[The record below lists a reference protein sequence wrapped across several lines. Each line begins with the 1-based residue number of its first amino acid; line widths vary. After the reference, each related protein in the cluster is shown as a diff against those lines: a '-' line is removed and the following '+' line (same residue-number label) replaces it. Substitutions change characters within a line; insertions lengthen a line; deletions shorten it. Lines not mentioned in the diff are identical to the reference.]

1 MSAPTN
7 ETSLKNY
14 IKLQMLMKQTCIV
27 LRAIFCERWEL
38 KTKQQWAHVPDRRNE
53 LMNGFGSDVFK
64 KSGKLQR
71 KVFEDGDINKFDAT
85 TLCQLIQAIDVN
97 NVENKNIKNIIEVR
111 NKLAHHPTQEVDV
124 DEFASLWRKLGD
136 ALIFFGFPASKLNEF
151 YVAKSFDGISL
162 TNTKAVSAENVSRAN
177 QLKMEANA
185 AFRRQDYSQSID
197 LYTEAIDLPDL
208 SEDVLAIL
216 YSNRSSTY
224 LKLSKDNIRQAGDDA
239 KAAINYRP
247 TWWKSYYRLGSVYE
261 AKKKYDKAIIAY
273 NKALSLDPA
282 QSQVR
287 EARDG
292 CRDELAVMERS
303 EHLDPQKMPSSLDE
317 QLLKISKRTG
327 ARNTTGD
334 ALQQQMKLARKSGD
348 PFLIAA
354 ADVFLA
360 HRYLTGMDN
369 VPKSYEEAA
378 RLFAKA
384 AATENAEAIYN
395 LAILTKHGNGV
406 KKSIPEALRLF
417 HRAAALPPK
426 IADTMTNIG
435 VAEAQH
441 SLGLCYQDG
450 VGVDPNPVEAVKW
463 YEKSSENGCSAAA
476 HNLGWMYAE
485 GRGVKANIER
495 AVQYWKSAAA
505 GGNVLAMETL
515 ERHFMK
521 VLDFKQAN
529 HWWQCALKNGSVT
542 ASQRAEIH
550 SKTKNVE
557 PEHKDDFYEAKSA
570 IDELALISYGNNK
583 QSPSRSG
590 FSRRPDFPELL
601 RRAQN
606 GSITANNLLRS
617 FDHFIKGTDLF
628 KTKFGAQNQVTNL
641 KMIHHFAESYRIEYI
656 VPIWVPEEKD
666 ALQRYIEQQL
676 KQVAAAQP
684 PSDFELDLRVCYIS
698 FRVEAMEEMLEFANV
713 SMQRFPNESYFH
725 DIQQCILGFLSRYD
739 EGLRKAN
746 QSLKLFPDCIHLRYN
761 RAVHSRL
768 SLPKDQ
774 SHRGVEAYK
783 SFIEVAPCD
792 HRKLPE
798 CYYVLATYALDDI
811 AVCRKYYDLGLRAEK
826 EQLSCF
832 LPYESNSK
840 KVVTNLL
847 RMKSG
852 MKSSNRRS
860 TAHTSSNVDD
870 RVNATKPTAIQL
882 SSPCRVQLTV
892 PHRNYIAAIA
902 SIKNPV
908 LTTTKAHKQQ
918 RSPASLVGLKSI
930 TFREMDPTNDHI
942 YEGFVLQVTCV
953 DDIAVGSSVKLIL
966 ADEHY
971 DYQRC
976 FVYNATDMWS
986 ADQITE
992 KLGFG
997 SSFSILNP
1005 YMRMGAL
1012 DMKPGIRIDDPR
1024 SIINYSTAQ
1033 SKKCR
1038 FCFTVDNNH
1047 KTCARC
1053 KRVWYCSK
1061 ECQNND
1067 WKLLKHKL
1075 ICTAT

>member
-27 LRAIFCERWEL
+27 LRTIFCERWEL

-53 LMNGFGSDVFK
+53 LVNGFGCDVFK

-71 KVFEDGDINKFDAT
+71 KIFEEGDINKFDAT

-97 NVENKNIKNIIEVR
+97 NADKEKIKDIVEVR
-111 NKLAHHPTQEVDV
+111 NKLAHHPTQEVDA
-124 DEFASLWRKLGD
+124 DEFESLWRKLSN
-136 ALIFFGFPASKLNEF
+136 ALIFFGFPAGKLNEF

-162 TNTKAVSAENVSRAN
+162 TNTKAVSAVNVSRAN
-177 QLKMEANA
+177 QLKVEANA
-185 AFRRQDYSQSID
+185 AFRSQNYSQSID

-224 LKLSKDNIRQAGDDA
+224 LKLSNDKNYNIQQAGDDA

-247 TWWKSYYRLGSVYE
+247 SWWKSYYRLGSVYE

-273 NKALSLDPA
+273 NKALSLDPT

-327 ARNTTGD
+327 VRNQTGD
-334 ALQQQMKLARKSGD
+334 ALEQEMKLARKSGD

-360 HRYLTGMDN
+360 HRYVTGMDN

-384 AATENAEAIYN
+384 AAAENAEAIYN

-406 KKSIPEALRLF
+406 KKSIPEALTLLR
-417 HRAAALPPK
+417 RAAALPPK
-426 IADTMTNIG
+426 IAGTMTNIG

-441 SLGLCYQDG
+441 TLGLCYEDG
-450 VGVDPNPVEAVKW
+450 VGVDPNPVKAVTW
-463 YEKSSENGCSAAA
+463 YEKSSANGCSSAA

-485 GRGVKANIER
+485 GRGVKADVER
-495 AVQYWKSAAA
+495 AVQYWKSAAT

-515 ERHFMK
+515 ERHFMQ

-550 SKTKNVE
+550 SKMKDIE
-557 PEHKDDFYEAKSA
+557 PEDKDGFHEAKSA
-570 IDELALISYGNNK
+570 IDELALISYGNHK
-583 QSPSRSG
+583 QSASRSG
-590 FSRRPDFPELL
+590 FRKFPDFTELF

-628 KTKFGAQNQVTNL
+628 ETEFEEQNQVANV
-641 KMIHHFAESYRIEYI
+641 KMIHHFAESYRIESI
-656 VPIWVPEEKD
+656 VPRWEPEVKD
-666 ALQRYIEQQL
+666 TLQRYIVQQL
-676 KQVAAAQP
+676 KQAAAAQP
-684 PSDFELDLRVCYIS
+684 PSDFESDLRVCYIS
-698 FRVEAMEEMLEFANV
+698 LRFEALEEMLEFANV
-713 SMQRFPNESYFH
+713 SMKRFPNESYFH
-725 DIQQCILGFLSRYD
+725 DVQQCMLGFLNRYA

-746 QSLKLFPDCIHLRYN
+746 QSLKLFPDCIPLRYN

-768 SLPKDQ
+768 SLAKDQ
-774 SHRGVEAYK
+774 SDRCVEVYK
-783 SFIEVAPCD
+783 SFMAIAPGD

-798 CYYVLATYALDDI
+798 CYYVLATYALNDT
-811 AVCRKYYDLGLRAEK
+811 VECQKYYDLGLQAEK

-840 KVVTNLL
+840 KMVANLL

-852 MKSSNRRS
+852 MKNSNRRS
-860 TAHTSSNVDD
+860 IAGVAAGSRSTVID
-870 RVNATKPTAIQL
+870 RVNATKPTSIQL

-892 PHRNYIAAIA
+892 PHREYIAAIA
-902 SIKNPV
+902 GIKNPI
-908 LTTTKAHKQQ
+908 LTTT
-918 RSPASLVGLKSI
+918 
-930 TFREMDPTNDHI
+930 
-942 YEGFVLQVTCV
+942 
-953 DDIAVGSSVKLIL
+953 
-966 ADEHY
+966 
-971 DYQRC
+971 
-976 FVYNATDMWS
+976 
-986 ADQITE
+986 
-992 KLGFG
+992 
-997 SSFSILNP
+997 
-1005 YMRMGAL
+1005 
-1012 DMKPGIRIDDPR
+1012 
-1024 SIINYSTAQ
+1024 
-1033 SKKCR
+1033 
-1038 FCFTVDNNH
+1038 
-1047 KTCARC
+1047 
-1053 KRVWYCSK
+1053 
-1061 ECQNND
+1061 
-1067 WKLLKHKL
+1067 
-1075 ICTAT
+1075 